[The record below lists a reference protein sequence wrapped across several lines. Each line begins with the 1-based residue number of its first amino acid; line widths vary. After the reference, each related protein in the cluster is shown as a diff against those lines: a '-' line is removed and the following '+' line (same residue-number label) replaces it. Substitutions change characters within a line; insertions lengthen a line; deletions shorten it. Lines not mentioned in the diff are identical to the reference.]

1 MREEQQDDV
10 CENNSQNG
18 VAVSLQ
24 VIKDASQF
32 WRGLEIILDLIAEEI
47 CDEERSTEHEAN
59 R

>member
-1 MREEQQDDV
+1 MTEGQLDEV
-10 CENNSQNG
+10 CETESQNG

-32 WRGLEIILDLIAEEI
+32 WRGLDIILDLIAEEI
-47 CDEERSTEHEAN
+47 CNEKSQDECEAN